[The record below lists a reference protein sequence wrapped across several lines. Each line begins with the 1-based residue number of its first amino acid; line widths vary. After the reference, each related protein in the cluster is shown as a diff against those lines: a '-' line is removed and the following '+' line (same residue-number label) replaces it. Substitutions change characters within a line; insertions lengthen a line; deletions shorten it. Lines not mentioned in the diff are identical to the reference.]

1 MSFSPLKGRWSENR
15 WKTKRDNLPY
25 ANFCLVKFHE
35 ELQPSHRLNC
45 KNSNSHSHDPNL
57 FAEHKMCTLEENS
70 KNFTRESRDN
80 PTKENPQSA
89 QDTNETFTPKKIL
102 NAHQKLTSQSE

>member
-1 MSFSPLKGRWSENR
+1 MHTR
-15 WKTKRDNLPY
+15 
-25 ANFCLVKFHE
+25 
-35 ELQPSHRLNC
+35 
-45 KNSNSHSHDPNL
+45 
-57 FAEHKMCTLEENS
+57 ENS

-80 PTKENPQSA
+80 PTKENP

>member
-1 MSFSPLKGRWSENR
+1 MIQ
-15 WKTKRDNLPY
+15 TY
-25 ANFCLVKFHE
+25 
-35 ELQPSHRLNC
+35 LQSTQNVHTR
-45 KNSNSHSHDPNL
+45 
-57 FAEHKMCTLEENS
+57 ENS
-70 KNFTRESRDN
+70 KNFTRESRNN